1 MVGHGFQSAI
11 FGFTYGASAMS
22 FVPVIKVPAY
32 NFLFKLLLSRV
43 GNRQI
48 TFSKAFHSR

>member
-22 FVPVIKVPAY
+22 FVPVIKVPAFD
-32 NFLFKLLLSRV
+32 FLFKLLLSRV
-43 GNRQI
+43 GN
-48 TFSKAFHSR
+48 